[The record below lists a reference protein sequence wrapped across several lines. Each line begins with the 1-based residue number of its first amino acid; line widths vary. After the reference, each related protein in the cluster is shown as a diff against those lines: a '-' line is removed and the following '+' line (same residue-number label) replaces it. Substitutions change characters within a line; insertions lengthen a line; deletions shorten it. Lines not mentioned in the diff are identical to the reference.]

1 MKSFKEFINEGD
13 DDYKGTHTA
22 PNKDFGAPLHNV
34 SSNEMYPSNVYS
46 DKAAHLYGV
55 GDSVNDRAVINK
67 IHSLRNKPESM
78 VDVYRAV
85 PKDAPDKIN
94 HGDWVTI
101 HKPYAQQ
108 HGKSVLNNNYKIIHE
123 KHPAKHLYTNADS
136 IYEFGLDKR

>member
-1 MKSFKEFINEGD
+1 MKSFKEFINEDGD
-13 DDYKGTHTA
+13 YRSNHRA
-22 PNKDFGAPLHNV
+22 PSKKDGAPLHDV
-34 SSNEMYPSNVYS
+34 SSNEIYPSNVYS
-46 DKAAHLYGV
+46 DKAVHLYGV

-101 HKPYAQQ
+101 HKPYAHQ

-123 KHPAKHLYTNADS
+123 KHPAKHLYTDANS